1 MVDVNDIWNYN
12 LPLLSKAV
20 RRDRWGFM
28 IAVNSVI
35 KDVSKVSILGDKWEW
50 L

>member
-1 MVDVNDIWNYN
+1 MELQITFIFN
-12 LPLLSKAV
+12 KTV
-20 RRDRWGFM
+20 RRDRRGFM

-35 KDVSKVSILGDKWEW
+35 KDVKKVSILGDKWEW